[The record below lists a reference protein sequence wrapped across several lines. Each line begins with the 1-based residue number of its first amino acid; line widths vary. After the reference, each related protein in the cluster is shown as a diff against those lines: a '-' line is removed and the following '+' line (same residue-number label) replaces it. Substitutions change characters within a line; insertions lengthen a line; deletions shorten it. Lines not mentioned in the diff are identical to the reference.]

1 MRRTLM
7 TLLMALSAGTT
18 LAAATVDCGRG
29 QSLNGALRRLHMFRR
44 LAPVTVFVK
53 GTCSEYV
60 QVRGFEELKLRGL
73 AGATLV
79 QPTDDPGSGVL
90 SAVLMIDNSHGVT
103 VEGLAVHSAG
113 ATAIGIRGGSSD
125 VRLRD
130 VSVEGGDVMV
140 FEGSQASIAGIAVR
154 NPRWAAVS
162 AYDQSSVHLE
172 DALFEDSSGG
182 WHVGVHVAKAMV
194 TMHGTVMRDL
204 RQGIYVDAG
213 GIVDLW
219 DFTNYVPEGGPTE
232 VVIESTAGTLDV
244 GCRVSASVMN
254 VNVPLRITNAGQS
267 GSNETAGVLV
277 ENGGV
282 LIAKQGLDVSG
293 TQGQG
298 VLVTGRSTAT
308 LGGAAITSS
317 SHGGLVVVNQS
328 SATLGSSITLS
339 GNGTDLFCDSKSL
352 VTGGSYVAGAS
363 TIQCANLQPGRYESL
378 P

>member
-1 MRRTLM
+1 
-7 TLLMALSAGTT
+7 
-18 LAAATVDCGRG
+18 
-29 QSLNGALRRLHMFRR
+29 
-44 LAPVTVFVK
+44 
-53 GTCSEYV
+53 
-60 QVRGFEELKLRGL
+60 
-73 AGATLV
+73 
-79 QPTDDPGSGVL
+79 
-90 SAVLMIDNSHGVT
+90 
-103 VEGLAVHSAG
+103 
-113 ATAIGIRGGSSD
+113 
-125 VRLRD
+125 
-130 VSVEGGDVMV
+130 
-140 FEGSQASIAGIAVR
+140 
-154 NPRWAAVS
+154 
-162 AYDQSSVHLE
+162 
-172 DALFEDSSGG
+172 
-182 WHVGVHVAKAMV
+182 
-194 TMHGTVMRDL
+194 
-204 RQGIYVDAG
+204 
-213 GIVDLW
+213 
-219 DFTNYVPEGGPTE
+219 
-232 VVIESTAGTLDV
+232 
-244 GCRVSASVMN
+244 MN